1 MKIEIKDRSLEVIFS
16 HDCEDNN
23 IAITVAAAVAAK
35 TDLRHAY
42 LKGADL
48 RHANL
53 RYANLEGADLEGAN
67 LEGADLRHA
76 NLEGAD
82 LNYRMN

>member
-1 MKIEIKDRSLEVIFS
+1 MKIEIKNRSLEVIFS

-23 IAITVAAAVAAK
+23 IAITLAAAVAAK
-35 TDLRHAY
+35 TNLCHTD

-53 RYANLEGADLEGAN
+53 K
-67 LEGADLRHA
+67 
-76 NLEGAD
+76 GAD

>member
-1 MKIEIKDRSLEVIFS
+1 MKIEIKNRFSLEVIFS

-35 TDLRHAY
+35 TNLRHTD

-53 RYANLEGADLEGAN
+53 KGAN
-67 LEGADLRHA
+67 LEGADLKGA

>member
-1 MKIEIKDRSLEVIFS
+1 MKIEIKDRFSLEVIFS

-35 TDLRHAY
+35 TN

-48 RHANL
+48 R
-53 RYANLEGADLEGAN
+53 YANLVGADLVGADLEGI
-67 LEGADLRHA
+67 
-76 NLEGAD
+76 
-82 LNYRMN
+82 MS